1 MTLTIFCC
9 IAWGFLFILDIMG
22 LVFGKQTQ
30 MPTIRLIIAEGVVF
44 LLYLTACMSK
54 NDLIF

>member
-9 IAWGFLFILDIMG
+9 VVWGFLFILDIMG

-30 MPTIRLIIAEGVVF
+30 MPTIRLIITEGVVF
-44 LLYLTACMSK
+44 LLYLAACM
-54 NDLIF
+54 

>member
-1 MTLTIFCC
+1 MTLTIFFFFS
-9 IAWGFLFILDIMG
+9 WGFLFILDIIG

-44 LLYLTACMSK
+44 LLYLVAC
-54 NDLIF
+54 IPE

>member
-44 LLYLTACMSK
+44 LLYLVAC
-54 NDLIF
+54 IPE

>member
-30 MPTIRLIIAEGVVF
+30 MPTIRLIIAEGIVF
-44 LLYLTACMSK
+44 LLYLTACISK
-54 NDLIF
+54 MI